1 MIIKRDRYLQKL
13 IDRRHSSYIKIITG
27 IRRCGKSYL
36 LKTLYYNYLLSQ
48 GINKDQIIIVELDDD
63 RFEDIRDKKELR
75 QYIETK
81 ASDGGRQYYIFI
93 DEVQIVKDFEGTVI
107 SLNNHDNYDV
117 YITGSNSEF
126 LSSDISTRFKDRG
139 SEIRIHPLSYDEY
152 YSAYQDDKRFA
163 LRDYLTYGGMP
174 RLFDEKTEADKISYL
189 NNLINRTY
197 LSDVVERNKVR
208 LPEEMSSLFD
218 LLCSTTGSLVS
229 PNSIAGTLRADK
241 HIRIDDETV
250 FAYIQHLEDAFIFE
264 KARRYNIKGK
274 EYLKTPFKLYPE
286 DVGLRNARI
295 NFRQQ
300 DKGFGIENV
309 VYNELRTRGY
319 AVDVG
324 LLETRERNAEG
335 KQIYKQNEVDFVAR
349 FASKEYYIQIMD
361 ETPEG
366 RHGNNEFSNLIK
378 VPGSFKKVAIINT
391 PFKSYTD
398 ENGILII
405 SLEEFLIDQN
415 SLNL

>member
-13 IDRRHSSYIKIITG
+13 VERRHSSYIKIITG

-36 LKTLYYNYLLSQ
+36 LKVLYYNYLLSQ
-48 GINKDQIIIVELDDD
+48 GINKNQIIIVELDDD
-63 RFEDIRDKKELR
+63 RFEDVRDKKKLR
-75 QYIETK
+75 EYIEAK
-81 ASDGGRQYYIFI
+81 ASDNNTQYYIFI
-93 DEVQIVKDFEGTVI
+93 DEVQIVKDFEGTII
-107 SLNNHDNYDV
+107 SLNNHNNYDV

-126 LSSDISTRFKDRG
+126 LSKDISTRFKDRG
-139 SEIRIHPLSYDEY
+139 SEIRIHPLSYEEY
-152 YSAYQDDKRFA
+152 YYAYQGDKRFA

-189 NNLINRTY
+189 NNLINSTY
-197 LSDVVERNKVR
+197 LSDVVERNNLR

-218 LLCSTTGSLVS
+218 MLCSMTGSLIS
-229 PNSIAGTLRADK
+229 PSSIAGTLQADK

-250 FAYIQHLEDAFIFE
+250 FAYIQYLEDAFIFE
-264 KARRYNIKGK
+264 RAKRYNIKGK
-274 EYLKTPFKLYPE
+274 EYLKTPFKFYPE

-300 DKGFGIENV
+300 DRGFGIENV
-309 VYNELRTRGY
+309 VYNELRNRGY

-324 LLETRERNAEG
+324 LLETRERNSEG
-335 KQIYKQNEVDFVAR
+335 KQVYKQKEVDFIAR
-349 FASKEYYIQIMD
+349 FASKEYYVQVMD
-361 ETPEG
+361 EVPEG
-366 RHGNNEFSNLIK
+366 QHKNNEYSNLIK
-378 VPGSFKKVAIINT
+378 VPGSFRKIAVINK

-398 ENGILII
+398 ESGILII
-405 SLEEFLIDQN
+405 SLEEFLIDQD

>member
-13 IDRRHSSYIKIITG
+13 IERRHSSYIKIITG

-36 LKTLYYNYLLSQ
+36 LKKLYYDYLLSE
-48 GINKDQIIIVELDDD
+48 GVNKEQIIMVELDDD
-63 RFEDIRDKKELR
+63 RFENQREKKQLR
-75 QYIETK
+75 EYIESK
-81 ASDGGRQYYIFI
+81 ASDSDRQYYIFI

-107 SLNNHDNYDV
+107 SINNHDNYDV

-126 LSSDISTRFKDRG
+126 LSKDISTRFKDRG
-139 SEIRIHPLSYDEY
+139 SEIRVHPLSFEEY
-152 YSAYQDDKRFA
+152 YNAYQGDKRYA
-163 LRDYLTYGGMP
+163 LTDYLTYGGMP

-197 LSDVVERNKVR
+197 LSDVVERNNLR

-218 LLCSTTGSLVS
+218 LLCSSTGSLVS
-229 PNSIAGTLRADK
+229 PNSIAGTLQADK
-241 HIRIDDETV
+241 HIKIDVETI
-250 FAYIQHLEDAFIFE
+250 FSYIQYLEDAFIFE

-309 VYNELRTRGY
+309 VYNELRNRGY

-324 LLETRERNAEG
+324 LLETRERNTEG
-335 KQIYKQNEVDFVAR
+335 KQVYKQNEVDFVAR
-349 FASKEYYIQIMD
+349 FASKEYYIQVMN
-361 ETPEG
+361 EVPEG
-366 RHGNNEFSNLIK
+366 QHKENEYSNLII
-378 VPGSFKKVAIINT
+378 VPGSFKKIAIINT

-405 SLEEFLIDQN
+405 SLEEFLVNQS
-415 SLNL
+415 SLDL

>member
-13 IDRRHSSYIKIITG
+13 VERRHSSYIKIITG

-36 LKTLYYNYLLSQ
+36 LKVLYYNYLLSQ
-48 GINKDQIIIVELDDD
+48 GINKNQIIIVELDDD
-63 RFEDIRDKKELR
+63 RFEDVRDKKKLR
-75 QYIETK
+75 EYIEAN
-81 ASDGGRQYYIFI
+81 ASDNNTQYYIFI
-93 DEVQIVKDFEGTVI
+93 DEVQIVKDFEGTII
-107 SLNNHDNYDV
+107 SLNNHNNYDV

-126 LSSDISTRFKDRG
+126 LSKDISTRFKDRG
-139 SEIRIHPLSYDEY
+139 SEIRIHPLSYEEY
-152 YSAYQDDKRFA
+152 YYSYQGDKRFA

-189 NNLINRTY
+189 NNLINSTY
-197 LSDVVERNKVR
+197 LSDVVERNNLR

-218 LLCSTTGSLVS
+218 MLCSMTGSLIS
-229 PNSIAGTLRADK
+229 PSSIAGTLQADK

-250 FAYIQHLEDAFIFE
+250 FAYIQYLEDAFIFE
-264 KARRYNIKGK
+264 RAKRYNIKGK
-274 EYLKTPFKLYPE
+274 EYLKTPFKFYPE

-300 DKGFGIENV
+300 DRGFGIENV
-309 VYNELRTRGY
+309 VYNELRNRGY

-324 LLETRERNAEG
+324 LLETRERNSEG
-335 KQIYKQNEVDFVAR
+335 KQVYKQKEVDFIAR
-349 FASKEYYIQIMD
+349 FASKEYYVQVMD
-361 ETPEG
+361 EVPEG
-366 RHGNNEFSNLIK
+366 QHKNNEYSNLIK
-378 VPGSFKKVAIINT
+378 VPGSFRKIAVINK

-398 ENGILII
+398 ESGILII
-405 SLEEFLIDQN
+405 SLEEFLIDQD

>member
-1 MIIKRDRYLQKL
+1 MIINRDRYLQKL
-13 IDRRHSSYIKIITG
+13 IERRHSSYIKIITG

-48 GINKDQIIIVELDDD
+48 GVDKGQIIIVELDDD
-63 RFEDIRDKKELR
+63 RFEDLREKKALR
-75 QYIETK
+75 EYIESK
-81 ASDGGRQYYIFI
+81 ASDNSKQYYIFI
-93 DEVQIVKDFEGTVI
+93 DEVQIVKDFEGTII

-126 LSSDISTRFKDRG
+126 LSKDISTRFKDRG
-139 SEIRIHPLSYDEY
+139 SEIRVHPLSFEEY
-152 YSAYQDDKRFA
+152 YNAYQDDKRYA
-163 LRDYLTYGGMP
+163 LRDFLAYGGMP

-197 LSDVVERNKVR
+197 LSDVIERNNLK
-208 LPEEMSSLFD
+208 LPEEMGTLFD
-218 LLCSTTGSLVS
+218 LLCSSTGSLIS
-229 PNSIAGTLRADK
+229 PSSIAGTLQAEK
-241 HIRIDDETV
+241 HIKIDSETI
-250 FAYIQHLEDAFIFE
+250 FSYIQYLEDAFIFE

-274 EYLKTPFKLYPE
+274 EYLKTSFKLYPE

-309 VYNELRTRGY
+309 VYNELRNRGY

-324 LLETRERNAEG
+324 MLETRQRNSQG
-335 KQIYKQNEVDFVAR
+335 KQIYKQNEVDFIAR
-349 FASKEYYIQIMD
+349 FASKEYYIQVMN
-361 ETPEG
+361 EVPENK
-366 RHGNNEFSNLIK
+366 HGNNEYFNLININN
-378 VPGSFKKVAIINT
+378 SFKKIAVINT
-391 PFKSYTD
+391 PFKSYYD

-405 SLEEFLIDQN
+405 SLEEFLIDYN
-415 SLNL
+415 SLDL

>member
-81 ASDGGRQYYIFI
+81 ASDNGRQYYIFI

-324 LLETRERNAEG
+324 LLETRERNSEG

>member
-1 MIIKRDRYLQKL
+1 MIIKRNRYLQKL
-13 IDRRHSSYIKIITG
+13 VDRRHSSYIKIITG

-36 LKTLYYNYLLSQ
+36 LKKLYHDYLLSQ
-48 GINKDQIIIVELDDD
+48 GVNEDQIIIIELDDD
-63 RFEDIRDKKELR
+63 RFEDLREKKQLR
-75 QYIETK
+75 EYIESK
-81 ASDGGRQYYIFI
+81 ASDGEKQYYIFI

-126 LSSDISTRFKDRG
+126 LSKDISTRFKDRG
-139 SEIRIHPLSYDEY
+139 SEIRIHPLSYEEY
-152 YSAYQDDKRFA
+152 YGAYEGDKLYA
-163 LRDYLTYGGMP
+163 LTDYLTYGGMP
-174 RLFDEKTEADKISYL
+174 HLFDEKTEADKISYL

-197 LSDVVERNKVR
+197 LTDVVERNDLR

-229 PNSIAGTLRADK
+229 PSGIAGTLRADK
-241 HIRIDDETV
+241 HVRIDDETV
-250 FAYIQHLEDAFIFE
+250 FAYIQYLEDAFIFE

-300 DKGFGIENV
+300 DRGFGIENV
-309 VYNELRTRGY
+309 VYNELRNRGY

-324 LLETRERNAEG
+324 LLETRERNSKG
-335 KQIYKQNEVDFVAR
+335 KQIYKQNEVDFIAR
-349 FASKEYYIQIMD
+349 FASKEYYIQVMD
-361 ETPEG
+361 EEPDGQHKE
-366 RHGNNEFSNLIK
+366 NEYNNLIK
-378 VPGSFKKVAIINT
+378 VPGSFKKITVINK

>member
-13 IDRRHSSYIKIITG
+13 IDRKHSSYIKTITG
-27 IRRCGKSYL
+27 IRRCGKSFL
-36 LKTLYYNYLLSQ
+36 LKTLYYDYLLSQ
-48 GINKDQIIIVELDDD
+48 GVGEDQIIIVELDDD
-63 RFEDIRDKKELR
+63 RFEDLRDKKKLR
-75 QYIETK
+75 EYIEAK
-81 ASDGGRQYYIFI
+81 ASDSNTQYYVFI
-93 DEVQIVKDFEGTVI
+93 DEVQIVKDFEGTII
-107 SLNNHDNYDV
+107 SLNNHKNYDV

-126 LSSDISTRFKDRG
+126 LSKDISTRFKDRG
-139 SEIRIHPLSYDEY
+139 SEIRIHPLSYEEY
-152 YSAYQDDKRFA
+152 YHAYQGDKRFA

-174 RLFDEKTEADKISYL
+174 RLSDEKTEADKISYL

-197 LSDVVERNKVR
+197 LTDVVERNSLR

-229 PNSIAGTLRADK
+229 PSSIAGTLQAEK
-241 HIRIDDETV
+241 HVKIDDETV
-250 FAYIQHLEDAFIFE
+250 FTYIQYLEDAFIFE

-300 DKGFGIENV
+300 DRGFGIENV
-309 VYNELRTRGY
+309 VYNELRNRGY

-324 LLETRERNAEG
+324 LLETRERNLQG
-335 KQIYKQNEVDFVAR
+335 KQMYKQNEVDFIAR
-349 FASKEYYIQIMD
+349 FASKEYYIQVMD
-361 ETPEG
+361 EEPEG
-366 RHGNNEFSNLIK
+366 QHKKNEYSNLAK
-378 VPGSFKKVAIINT
+378 VPGSFKKIAVINK

-405 SLEEFLIDQN
+405 SLEEFLIDQD

>member
-81 ASDGGRQYYIFI
+81 ASDNGRQYYIFI

-229 PNSIAGTLRADK
+229 SNSIAGTLRADK

-324 LLETRERNAEG
+324 LLETRERNSEG

>member
-81 ASDGGRQYYIFI
+81 ASDNGRQYYIFI

-250 FAYIQHLEDAFIFE
+250 FAYIQYLEDAFIFE

-324 LLETRERNAEG
+324 LLETRERNSEG

>member
-13 IDRRHSSYIKIITG
+13 VERRHSSYIKIITG

-36 LKTLYYNYLLSQ
+36 LKVLYYNYLLSQ
-48 GINKDQIIIVELDDD
+48 GINKNQIIIVELDDD
-63 RFEDIRDKKELR
+63 RFEDVRDKKKLR
-75 QYIETK
+75 EYIEAK
-81 ASDGGRQYYIFI
+81 ASDNNTQYYIFI
-93 DEVQIVKDFEGTVI
+93 DEVQIVKDFEGTII
-107 SLNNHDNYDV
+107 SLNNHNNYDV

-126 LSSDISTRFKDRG
+126 LSKDISTRFKDRG
-139 SEIRIHPLSYDEY
+139 SEIRIHPLSYEEY
-152 YSAYQDDKRFA
+152 YYAYQGDKRFA

-189 NNLINRTY
+189 NNLINSTY
-197 LSDVVERNKVR
+197 LSDVVERNDLR

-218 LLCSTTGSLVS
+218 MLCSMTGSLIS
-229 PNSIAGTLRADK
+229 PSSIAGTLRADK

-250 FAYIQHLEDAFIFE
+250 FAYIQYLEDAFIFE
-264 KARRYNIKGK
+264 RAKRYNIKGK
-274 EYLKTPFKLYPE
+274 EYLKTPFKFYPE

-300 DKGFGIENV
+300 DRGFGIENV
-309 VYNELRTRGY
+309 VYNELRNRGY

-324 LLETRERNAEG
+324 LLETRERNSEG
-335 KQIYKQNEVDFVAR
+335 KQVYKQKEVDFIAR
-349 FASKEYYIQIMD
+349 FASKEYYVQVMD
-361 ETPEG
+361 EVPEG
-366 RHGNNEFSNLIK
+366 QHKNNEYSNLTK
-378 VPGSFKKVAIINT
+378 VPGSFRKIAVINK

-398 ENGILII
+398 ESGILII
-405 SLEEFLIDQN
+405 SLEEFLIDQD

>member
-13 IDRRHSSYIKIITG
+13 VERRHSSYIKIITG

-36 LKTLYYNYLLSQ
+36 LKVLYYNYLLSQ
-48 GINKDQIIIVELDDD
+48 GINKNQIIIVELDDD
-63 RFEDIRDKKELR
+63 RFEDVRDKKKLR
-75 QYIETK
+75 EYIEAK
-81 ASDGGRQYYIFI
+81 ASDNNTQYYIFI
-93 DEVQIVKDFEGTVI
+93 DEVQIVKDFEGTII
-107 SLNNHDNYDV
+107 SLNNHNNYDV

-126 LSSDISTRFKDRG
+126 LSKDISTRFKDRG
-139 SEIRIHPLSYDEY
+139 SEIRIHPLSYEEY
-152 YSAYQDDKRFA
+152 YYAYQGDKRFA

-189 NNLINRTY
+189 NNLINSTY
-197 LSDVVERNKVR
+197 LSDVVERNNLR

-218 LLCSTTGSLVS
+218 MLCSMTGSLIS
-229 PNSIAGTLRADK
+229 PSSIAGTLRADK

-250 FAYIQHLEDAFIFE
+250 FAYIQYLEDAFIFE
-264 KARRYNIKGK
+264 RAKRYNIKGK
-274 EYLKTPFKLYPE
+274 EYLKTPFKFYPE

-300 DKGFGIENV
+300 DRGFGIENV
-309 VYNELRTRGY
+309 VYNELRNRGY

-324 LLETRERNAEG
+324 LLETRERNSEG
-335 KQIYKQNEVDFVAR
+335 KQVYKQKEVDFIAR
-349 FASKEYYIQIMD
+349 FASKEYYVQVMD
-361 ETPEG
+361 EVPEG
-366 RHGNNEFSNLIK
+366 QHKNNEYSNLTK
-378 VPGSFKKVAIINT
+378 VPGSFRKIAVINK

-398 ENGILII
+398 ESGILII
-405 SLEEFLIDQN
+405 SLEEFLIDQD

>member
-81 ASDGGRQYYIFI
+81 ASDNGRQYYIFI